1 MKGAVVKVRWRIL
14 TLEEA
19 GEEGSTEQTDSQE
32 QGEGPP
38 GFPGIPPP
46 FARSARAAIFHD
58 HLKRNGTVSRK
69 EESIWYRLG
78 WALEEVMAS
87 LPPRSGGGRSPG
99 ETRTRKSKTDATPP
113 RTDPPMA
120 GMILSAGS
128 TLLTT
133 VLAQWVGKRRFP
145 LGILARGAL
154 AGAGAAGAVLALRI
168 LLRREE
174 EGRKVETLEEVGDEL
189 LAGAGRGV
197 LYATLLAPLLPGPP
211 LLRGALA
218 GSADFLASPAGGLFS
233 SLQRFSP
240 VRKLPILSALLE
252 TGDAEEDP
260 YLTFLLHGTILGLL
274 YGATNR
280 DG

>member
-1 MKGAVVKVRWRIL
+1 MEGPVGEIRRGIL
-14 TLEEA
+14 PPERCGKKE
-19 GEEGSTEQTDSQE
+19 GEEGQNSSEKGDRQP
-32 QGEGPP
+32 GPMVC
-38 GFPGIPPP
+38 PPP
-46 FARSARAAIFHD
+46 FAGGELSAMFPH
-58 HLKRNGTVSRK
+58 HLNRNGTVPRK

-87 LPPRSGGGRSPG
+87 LPPRMGGGRSPAGRQGSQKG
-99 ETRTRKSKTDATPP
+99 EGSSAPP
-113 RTDPPMA
+113 LGSPIA
-120 GMILSAGS
+120 GVVLSVGS

-133 VLAQWVGKRRFP
+133 ALARWVGKRAFP
-145 LGILARGAL
+145 LGMLTRGAL

-174 EGRKVETLEEVGDEL
+174 EGGIETLEEVGDEL

-197 LYATLLAPLLPGPP
+197 LYAALLHPYLPGPP

-218 GSADFLASPAGGLFS
+218 GSADYLASPVGGLFS
-233 SLQRFSP
+233 SLQHLSP

-274 YGATNR
+274 YGGPTR
-280 DG
+280 KG